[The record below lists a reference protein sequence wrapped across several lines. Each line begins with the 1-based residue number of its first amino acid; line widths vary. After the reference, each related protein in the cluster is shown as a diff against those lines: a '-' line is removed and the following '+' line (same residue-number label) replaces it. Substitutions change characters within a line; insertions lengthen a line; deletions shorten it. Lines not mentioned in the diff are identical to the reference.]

1 MLICASAVKRPA
13 INEAAA
19 AKSPEQWPPITRI
32 NYESKL
38 VVFCHPSYNGTG
50 PHGSLYQ
57 VEKLDV
63 FILHGSTER
72 MQCPNRGSSLTL
84 RVWFSKLSCRQLRQA
99 GTQRE
104 GCFNMGACP
113 MLPGRGAVPRID
125 VVILEASAR
134 VDPILR

>member
-1 MLICASAVKRPA
+1 MLIWASAVKRLA

-32 NYESKL
+32 NHESKL

-63 FILHGSTER
+63 FILHGSTELACNVLTASHSEFCSR
-72 MQCPNRGSSLTL
+72 NCHVVSCGKLGPSEKGALIWEHAPCCPGGVLCPGST
-84 RVWFSKLSCRQLRQA
+84 
-99 GTQRE
+99 
-104 GCFNMGACP
+104 
-113 MLPGRGAVPRID
+113 
-125 VVILEASAR
+125 
-134 VDPILR
+134 